1 MSSLPRLAQTAS
13 AAVIA
18 ASAAVIERASRLI
31 VLSNRLPLTVRKEG
45 GRARIDRSSGGLV
58 AALDPALRR
67 RGGTWLGWAGGAL
80 PKGVASITDPYRLVS
95 LPLSRN
101 EVRGYYH
108 GFANRT
114 LWPLFH
120 SFPTRMELDPED
132 WAAYEAVNR
141 RFAQLAACSAGRE
154 DLIWIHDYHLMRVAP
169 ALRRL
174 LPGARIAFFLHIP
187 FPAFDLFRIL
197 PWDREILRGLLAC
210 DLVGFHCARYASNFL
225 DCAEHLLGARVDR
238 EHGHVEHGQHTATVG
253 AFPLG
258 IDYEL
263 FARRAREAPRTPQCA
278 ERIVLGVDRLDYTKG
293 LPEKIRAFER
303 LLDTHPEH
311 RERIVLI
318 QIAEPSRGAVAEY
331 QRLKREVDELVGRVN
346 GRFGTSSWTPVRY
359 LHRHFDPEAL
369 AQLYR
374 DAEVAL
380 VTPLRDGMNLV
391 AKEFVA
397 CQVDEPGVLILSR
410 LAGAAESMH
419 EAIRVNPYHHDAVAE
434 ALHQALV
441 MDPPERMA
449 RMRALQ
455 RRERRSDVYAW
466 LDETLRIAGS
476 PPARFRPV
484 LSADFTAWLGRH
496 LAGTR
501 LALFIDYDGT
511 LAPIV
516 RRPGEAQVSD
526 GVREALLACL
536 KRDDTEVTIVSARTL
551 ADLRARLA
559 LPGLGFAGNH
569 GLEIECPELPPF
581 IHPDVAHFVERAGAL
596 SHALA
601 ALRDPGVWVEEK
613 GASLTLHYR
622 EADPAAHARIAARAH
637 EIVTGF
643 GFQALDAPCAIEA
656 RAPSGWDKGRAVLHV
671 LRARYGPEWPEK
683 LSVVYVGDAE
693 TDEDAFRALQGLG
706 FTFRVGSAER
716 PTSATRR
723 LPDVE
728 AVETLLRWA
737 AERPSLR

>member
-1 MSSLPRLAQTAS
+1 MPGKHPA
-13 AAVIA
+13 
-18 ASAAVIERASRLI
+18 
-31 VLSNRLPLTVRKEG
+31 P
-45 GRARIDRSSGGLV
+45 SSG
-58 AALDPALRR
+58 
-67 RGGTWLGWAGGAL
+67 T
-80 PKGVASITDPYRLVS
+80 
-95 LPLSRN
+95 
-101 EVRGYYH
+101 
-108 GFANRT
+108 
-114 LWPLFH
+114 
-120 SFPTRMELDPED
+120 
-132 WAAYEAVNR
+132 
-141 RFAQLAACSAGRE
+141 
-154 DLIWIHDYHLMRVAP
+154 
-169 ALRRL
+169 
-174 LPGARIAFFLHIP
+174 
-187 FPAFDLFRIL
+187 
-197 PWDREILRGLLAC
+197 
-210 DLVGFHCARYASNFL
+210 
-225 DCAEHLLGARVDR
+225 
-238 EHGHVEHGQHTATVG
+238 
-253 AFPLG
+253 
-258 IDYEL
+258 
-263 FARRAREAPRTPQCA
+263 

-303 LLDTHPEH
+303 LLEMHPEH
-311 RERIVLI
+311 RERVVLI

-331 QRLKREVDELVGRVN
+331 QRLKREVDELVGHVN
-346 GRFGTSSWTPVRY
+346 GRFGTSGWTPVRY

-391 AKEFVA
+391 AKEYVA
-397 CQVDEPGVLILSR
+397 CQVDEPGVLILSL

-419 EAIRVNPYHHDAVAE
+419 EAIRVNPYHRDAVAE

-441 MDPPERMA
+441 MDPSERTA

-484 LSADFTAWLGRH
+484 LSADFAAWLGRQ
-496 LAGTR
+496 LAATR
-501 LALFIDYDGT
+501 LALFLDYDGT

-516 RRPGEAQVSD
+516 RRPGEAQVSE

-536 KRDDTEVTIVSARTL
+536 GRDDTEVTLVSGRAL
-551 ADLRARLA
+551 ADLRSRLA

-569 GLEIECPELPPF
+569 GLEIECPGLPPF
-581 IHPDVAHFVERAGAL
+581 THPDLPHFVERSRELVA
-596 SHALA
+596 ALA
-601 ALRDPGVWVEEK
+601 QILEPGVWVEEK
-613 GASLTLHYR
+613 GASLTFHYR
-622 EADPAAHARIAARAH
+622 EADPAAHAHIAARAH
-637 EIVTGF
+637 EIVTRS

-656 RAPSGWDKGRAVLHV
+656 RPPTGWDKGRAVLHV
-671 LRARYGPEWPEK
+671 LRARHGPEWPEK
-683 LSVVYVGDAE
+683 LGVVYVGDDE

-716 PTSATRR
+716 PTTAGRR